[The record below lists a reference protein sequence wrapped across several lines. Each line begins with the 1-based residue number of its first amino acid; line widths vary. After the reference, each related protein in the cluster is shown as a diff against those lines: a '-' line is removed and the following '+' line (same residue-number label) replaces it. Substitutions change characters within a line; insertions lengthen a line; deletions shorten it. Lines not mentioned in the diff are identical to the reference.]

1 VAEVVVQEIQVQTL
15 LEVMEALV
23 EAVLIFLTACRFL
36 VRLVGLVI
44 PHLLLHHKEAMAAQ
58 EMLALQTEALV
69 VEVVQ
74 AQLAQMEQAPL
85 VETGALVQHHL
96 YLAPL

>member
-1 VAEVVVQEIQVQTL
+1 MVQEIQAQTL

-23 EAVLIFLTACRFL
+23 GAVLILLPFL

-44 PHLLLHHKEAMAAQ
+44 PHLLLHHKEATAVQ
-58 EMLALQTEALV
+58 EVIVAQTEVLV

-74 AQLAQMEQAPL
+74 AQLAQMEQAPP
-85 VETGALVQHHL
+85 VETGALVQHQP

>member
-1 VAEVVVQEIQVQTL
+1 MA
-15 LEVMEALV
+15 VM
-23 EAVLIFLTACRFL
+23 VLA
-36 VRLVGLVI
+36 
-44 PHLLLHHKEAMAAQ
+44 
-58 EMLALQTEALV
+58 ALQTDALV

>member
-1 VAEVVVQEIQVQTL
+1 MGAGVQEIQVQIL

-23 EAVLIFLTACRFL
+23 EAVLILLAEGLFL

-44 PHLLLHHKEAMAAQ
+44 PHPLLHHKEATAAQ
-58 EMLALQTEALV
+58 EVPAVQTSALEAV
-69 VEVVQ
+69 VVQ

-85 VETGALVQHHL
+85 VETGALVQRQPFQV
-96 YLAPL
+96 PL